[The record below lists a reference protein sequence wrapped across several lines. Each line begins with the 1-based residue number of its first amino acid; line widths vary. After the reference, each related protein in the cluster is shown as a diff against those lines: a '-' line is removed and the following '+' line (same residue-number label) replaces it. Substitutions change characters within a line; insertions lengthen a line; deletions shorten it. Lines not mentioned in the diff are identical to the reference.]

1 MKVSAHFTA
10 PTADALARL
19 FVTASLDPGWHLY
32 SITQAAG
39 GPVPTRIKLDKTKAF
54 SLAGPLMA
62 DPAPDKKAEP
72 VFNNLIV
79 ETHSGTVTW
88 SAPIEFASGADPT
101 TVKIS
106 GSVYAQLCDP
116 GACLP
121 PKDYSFTALFQ
132 PGKPAEQPA
141 QTAKSQTV
149 ESPTVAAP
157 VPPAPRGAS
166 FNADELHANSQKQD
180 EGVSLAWEAVLGF
193 LGGILLNFMPCVLP
207 VIGLKILSFIEQ
219 SAHDRRTALMLNV
232 WYSAGL
238 IAVFLLL
245 AALATSLHRG
255 WGLLFQETGFNIFM
269 IVVLFAMGLSFL
281 GVWEFPIPGF
291 AGAGRAQQMA
301 RREGFAGAFSKGVI
315 TTLLATPC
323 IGPLMGGAV
332 AWALNQPPVKTYAV
346 FSSIGLG
353 MASPYLLIGAFPG
366 LVRFLPKPGAWMET
380 FKNIMGFVLLASV
393 VFIFTFL
400 DWSYVVPTIGL
411 VFAVWA
417 ACWWIGRIAMT
428 AEWGSKL
435 RGWGGATA
443 FVGLMWIVLFPG
455 IDSIAPEGI
464 PLRFHGLQKEMQER
478 LDRMLAAAGTTGEP
492 VPAAR
497 GRFDNVRAAADGR
510 WRPFQ
515 SRSQLADAVNA
526 GKTVLIDFTADWCF
540 NCKTLEAQVL
550 DTKDVYEVL
559 DKNSVMTLRADW
571 TRNDPKVTEMLEL
584 LNAKQVPVIAIF
596 SATDPNKPIVF
607 KNGYTKA
614 MLLDALAKAG
624 PSRT

>member
-1 MKVSAHFTA
+1 MGSGEDAPKLKVAAHFTA
-10 PTADALARL
+10 STADSPARL
-19 FVTASLDPGWHLY
+19 FVTAHLDPGWHLY
-32 SITQAAG
+32 SITQAPG
-39 GPVPTRIKLDKTKAF
+39 GPVRTQIRPKESSAF
-54 SLAGPLMA
+54 RLTGPFTA
-62 DPAPDKKAEP
+62 DPPPEKKIEA
-72 VFNNLIV
+72 VFNNLTV
-79 ETHSGTVTW
+79 ETHSGAVTW
-88 SAPIEFASGADPT
+88 SAPIEFAPGVDPA
-101 TVKIS
+101 TVKIT

-121 PKDYSFTALFQ
+121 PKDFSFTAAFE
-132 PGKPAEQPA
+132 PGQPA
-141 QTAKSQTV
+141 KPSAAVAKPRAV
-149 ESPTVAAP
+149 ESHAVAAP
-157 VPPAPRGAS
+157 VPPAPTVLS
-166 FNADELHANSQKQD
+166 FNAEDLHANVQKQD
-180 EGVSLAWEAVLGF
+180 EDVSLAWEAMLGF

-207 VIGLKILSFIEQ
+207 VIGLKIFSFLEQ

-269 IVVLFAMGLSFL
+269 VVVLFAMGLSFL

-291 AGAGRAQQMA
+291 AGAGPAQEMA

-380 FKNIMGFVLLASV
+380 FKHIMGFVLLGSV
-393 VFIFTFL
+393 VYIFTFL

-417 ACWWIGRIAMT
+417 GCWWIGRIGMT
-428 AEWGSKL
+428 AELGPKL
-435 RGWGGATA
+435 RGWAGAAA
-443 FVGLMWIVLFPG
+443 FVGLMWIFLFPG
-455 IDSIAPEGI
+455 VDAVVPQGF

-478 LDRMLAAAGTTGEP
+478 LELSAG
-492 VPAAR
+492 
-497 GRFDNVRAAADGR
+497 GR
-510 WRPFQ
+510 WRPFK
-515 SRSQLADAVNA
+515 SRSQLADALNA
-526 GKTVLIDFTADWCF
+526 GKTVLIDFTANWCP
-540 NCKTLEAQVL
+540 NCKFLESTVL
-550 DTKDVYEVL
+550 DTKDVYEVF
-559 DKNSVMTLRADW
+559 DKNSVVTLRADW
-571 TRNDPKVTEMLEL
+571 TKNDPEVTAMLDL
-584 LNAKQVPVIAIF
+584 LNSQQVPVIAIF
-596 SATDPNKPIVF
+596 SATDPNRPIVF
-607 KNGYTKA
+607 KNGYTQA

-624 PSRT
+624 PSKS